1 MRDLEVLV
9 KEASLLTRMIN
20 ADRVHEY
27 LPTAYDT
34 LRLIEVIDQ
43 IKNVID
49 MEDFNTLI
57 QEVRVLVNT
66 IRDDRIQGKDTP
78 TDVIKRLRDVIE
90 LTQDTTQRVQSKA
103 AWQKS
108 ILQEIIAKLP

>member
-1 MRDLEVLV
+1 MRDLEILV
-9 KEASLLTRMIN
+9 KEASLLTEMIDT
-20 ADRVHEY
+20 DRSLGW
-27 LPTAYDT
+27 LPKAYET
-34 LRLIEVIDQ
+34 LRLVEVIDQ

-57 QEVRVLVNT
+57 REVRVLVNT

-78 TDVIKRLRDVIE
+78 TDVIKRLQDVIE
-90 LTQDTTQRVQSKA
+90 LTQDTTQRVQSEA